1 MKNWLPAESGS
12 LVRAIANIKAAA
24 LNHEVINNP
33 MEYRVFVEAFI
44 DVSEKVFD
52 CFWGFIS
59 KEYNGD
65 VALTGFKLNDRVLR
79 ERR

>member
-1 MKNWLPAESGS
+1 
-12 LVRAIANIKAAA
+12 
-24 LNHEVINNP
+24 
-33 MEYRVFVEAFI
+33 MEDRVFVEAFI

-59 KEYNGD
+59 KENNGD
-65 VALTGFKLNDRVLR
+65 VTLTGFKLNDRVLR